1 MVSISLEG
9 SGDNLAVTK
18 AKSTFENTAGGRRD
32 TTSVGSSISGLGG
45 DILIADDPNNPKDV
59 ESEAKMHSTNLWWR
73 DVWQSRLDDAKA
85 GAMIVVQQ
93 RVSEKTSPT

>member
-18 AKSTFENTAGGRRD
+18 AKSTFENTAGGRLYHI
-32 TTSVGSSISGLGG
+32 GGLL
-45 DILIADDPNNPKDV
+45 DLRTRWRYSHADDPNNPKDV
-59 ESEAKMHSTNLWWR
+59 ESEAKNALDKSRWR